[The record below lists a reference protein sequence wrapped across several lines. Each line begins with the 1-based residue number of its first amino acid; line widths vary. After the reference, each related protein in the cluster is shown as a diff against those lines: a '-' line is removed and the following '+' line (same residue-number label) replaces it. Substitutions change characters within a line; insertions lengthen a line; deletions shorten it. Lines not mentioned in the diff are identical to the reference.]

1 MTSGLHEGHRTYPAG
16 QERCLLVAAHLAPK
30 AWRLHELDLGST
42 RLLSMPRWKGKGLRG
57 LQLAFTHWCLGVR
70 RVLQGIKR
78 IADDWSNCRQCR
90 HAKGREAILLAS
102 SGPEDDCEERLEQE
116 PDAQEGDDYLSH
128 S

>member
-1 MTSGLHEGHRTYPAG
+1 MTSGLHEGHRTYLAG
-16 QERCLLVAAHLAPK
+16 QDRCLLAAAHLAPK

-90 HAKGREAILLAS
+90 HAKGLSVSHEGLNKFQPS
-102 SGPEDDCEERLEQE
+102 PKDETERKVI
-116 PDAQEGDDYLSH
+116 DITW
-128 S
+128 